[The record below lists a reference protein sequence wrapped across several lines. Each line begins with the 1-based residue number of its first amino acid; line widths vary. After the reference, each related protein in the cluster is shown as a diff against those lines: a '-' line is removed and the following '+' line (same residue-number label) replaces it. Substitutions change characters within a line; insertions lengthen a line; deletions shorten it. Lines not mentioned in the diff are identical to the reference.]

1 MAKNQVF
8 APSKTRS
15 LPVADGTESGDP
27 VIVGSIVG
35 VALTSKGEGG
45 NAAGNAT
52 VALDG
57 AFDLPIGTTTS
68 LAVGA
73 KVFIVTS
80 TGALTTTD
88 NSGANPVFGKV
99 LEAKGTTA
107 GEVHPVEIVQV

>member
-8 APSKTRS
+8 APHRTRS
-15 LPVADGTESGDP
+15 LPVADGTVSGAP

-35 VALTSKGEGG
+35 VALTDKGKGG

-57 AFDLPIGTTTS
+57 AWDLPVGTTTA

-73 KVFIVTS
+73 KVYIVTAS
-80 TGALTTTD
+80 GALTTTD
-88 NSGANPVFGKV
+88 NSGANPLFGYA
-99 LEAKGTTA
+99 LEPKGTSA
-107 GEVHPVEIVQV
+107 GQVIAVEIAQV